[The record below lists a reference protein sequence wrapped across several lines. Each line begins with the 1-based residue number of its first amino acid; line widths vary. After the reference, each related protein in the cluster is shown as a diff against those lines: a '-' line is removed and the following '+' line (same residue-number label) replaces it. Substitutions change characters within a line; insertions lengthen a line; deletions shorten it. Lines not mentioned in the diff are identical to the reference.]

1 MTHSPEV
8 LVLFDID
15 GTLLLSGRAGVR
27 GLNLAFDRVYG
38 RAAVLDGIDLAG
50 RTDRAIVIEALESIG
65 LSTHP
70 DEIARVRDTYC
81 DCLAEEIVRPVTAPS
96 GVLPG
101 VVALLD
107 ALAERSS
114 VSIGLL
120 TGNFERGAAIKLGHF
135 GLAPRF
141 QFGAFGDDHVDRRDL
156 VPVAL
161 ARARAVGIVPP
172 TARQVIVIGD
182 TPLDVDCA
190 HAHGARALAVATGP
204 FDVRSLARAGADLV
218 VDTLEDLDRIAAWIG
233 EPPTNSSVRVL
244 L

>member
-27 GLNLAFDRVYG
+27 GLNLAFDRAYG
-38 RAAVLDGIDLAG
+38 QAAVLDRIDLAG

-65 LSTHP
+65 LPTHP
-70 DEIARVRDTYC
+70 DEISRLRDIYC
-81 DCLAEEIVRPVTAPS
+81 ACLAEEIVRPVTAPS

-107 ALAERSS
+107 ALAARAE
-114 VSIGLL
+114 VAIGLL

-135 GLAPRF
+135 GLTSRF
-141 QFGAFGDDHVDRRDL
+141 RFGAFGDDHVDRRHL

-161 ARARAVGIVPP
+161 DRARAAGIVPP
-172 TARQVIVIGD
+172 ALRQVIVIGD

-204 FDVRSLARAGADLV
+204 FDVSRLTEAGADLV
-218 VDTLEDLDRIAAWIG
+218 VDTLEDLERIGAWI
-233 EPPTNSSVRVL
+233 
-244 L
+244 